1 MTGDAPLFLPDRL
14 RPKTPGRRSHRGL
27 VWLSVVP
34 FMLIAVPL
42 WRVEHVRVDG
52 CPKLPPSAVASLQEL
67 VGQPAIG
74 LDVGAIKERVQMWPG
89 VGEVRVD
96 FVLPGTL
103 LVSAE
108 TAPTLG
114 SVRVGRSW
122 HGVGAD
128 GGLTG
133 RLQVLV
139 EPVLEGFAAEGDRQ
153 CGLDAARRI
162 HDAAGVPVAK
172 VQRITPSDYL
182 VEFIAAEGEAAVV
195 VHVCPQGSAAERS
208 WCAAF
213 ARGTIAQPWAD
224 LRWTDRIVIGGGV

>member
-27 VWLSVVP
+27 VLLSVVP

-52 CPKLPPSAVASLQEL
+52 CPKLPSSAVASLQEL

-103 LVSAE
+103 LVRAE

-133 RLQVLV
+133 RLQILV

-153 CGLDAARRI
+153 RGLEAARRI

>member
-27 VWLSVVP
+27 VLLSVVP

-52 CPKLPPSAVASLQEL
+52 CPKLPSSAVASLQEL

-74 LDVGAIKERVQMWPG
+74 LDVGAIKERVQIWPG

-103 LVSAE
+103 LVRAE

-133 RLQVLV
+133 RLQILV

-153 CGLDAARRI
+153 RGLEAARRI

>member
-1 MTGDAPLFLPDRL
+1 MTGDVPRFLPDRL
-14 RPKTPGRRSHRGL
+14 RPKTPGRRSRRGL
-27 VWLSVVP
+27 VLLSVVP
-34 FMLIAVPL
+34 FMLLAVPL

-52 CPKLPPSAVASLQEL
+52 CPKLPPSEVASLQEL
-67 VGQPAIG
+67 VGQPALG
-74 LDVGAIKERVQMWPG
+74 LDVAAIKERVQMWPG

-103 LVSAE
+103 MVRAE

-133 RLQVLV
+133 RLQFPV
-139 EPVLEGFAAEGDRQ
+139 EPVLDGFAAEGDRQ
-153 CGLDAARRI
+153 RGLDAARRI
-162 HDAAGVPVAK
+162 REAAGVPVAK

-182 VEFIAAEGEAAVV
+182 VELTAAEGETAVV
-195 VHVCPQGSAAERS
+195 VHVCPQGSAAEQS

-213 ARGTIAQPWAD
+213 AQGTVVQPWAD
-224 LRWTDRIVIGGGV
+224 LRWADRIVIGGGV

>member
-1 MTGDAPLFLPDRL
+1 MTGDAPRFLPDSV
-14 RPKTPGRRSHRGL
+14 RPKTPGRRSRRGL
-27 VWLSVVP
+27 VLLSVVP
-34 FMLIAVPL
+34 FMLLAVPL
-42 WRVEHVRVDG
+42 WRVAHVQVDG
-52 CPKLPPSAVASLQEL
+52 CPKLPRAEVASLQDL

-74 LDVGAIKERVQMWPG
+74 LDVSAIKERVQLWPG

-103 LVSAE
+103 MVRAE

-128 GGLTG
+128 GALTG
-133 RLQVLV
+133 RLQFPV
-139 EPVLEGFAAEGDRQ
+139 EPVLEGFAAEGDRRR
-153 CGLDAARRI
+153 GLDAARRI
-162 HDAAGVPVAK
+162 REAAGAPVEK
-172 VQRITPSDYL
+172 VQLITPSDYL
-182 VEFIAAEGEAAVV
+182 AVITAGDGDRRVV
-195 VHVCPQGSAAERS
+195 VHVRPQGSAAERS

-213 ARGTIAQPWAD
+213 AAGTIAQPWAD

>member
-27 VWLSVVP
+27 VLLSVVP

-42 WRVEHVRVDG
+42 WRVEQVRVDG

-103 LVSAE
+103 LVRAE

-133 RLQVLV
+133 RLQILV

-153 CGLDAARRI
+153 RGLDAARRI

>member
-1 MTGDAPLFLPDRL
+1 MNGDVPRFLPESV
-14 RPKTPGRRSHRGL
+14 RPKVPGRRSHRGL
-27 VWLSVVP
+27 VLLSVVP
-34 FMLIAVPL
+34 FMLLAVPL
-42 WRVEHVRVDG
+42 WRVEQVVVDG
-52 CPKLPPSAVASLQEL
+52 CPDLPRSEVASLQEL

-74 LDVGAIKERVQMWPG
+74 LDVAAIKERVQMWPG

-103 LVSAE
+103 TVFAE

-133 RLQVLV
+133 RLQFPV
-139 EPVLEGFAAEGDRQ
+139 EPVLEGFAVQSDRQ
-153 CGLDAARRI
+153 RGLGAARRVRE
-162 HDAAGVPVAK
+162 ASGATVVK
-172 VQRITPSDYL
+172 VQRITPIDYL
-182 VEFIAAEGEAAVV
+182 LELTAADRESAVV
-195 VHVCPQGSAAERS
+195 VHVRPQGSVAELS
-208 WCAAF
+208 WCVAF
-213 ARGTIAQPWAD
+213 AAGSVAQPWAD